1 MIINWIIKV
10 SKDLHY
16 KFINSWFWF
25 HIYYKHTKEH
35 KKNIAATIAR
45 VMKVKRKCKNEK
57 TN

>member
-1 MIINWIIKV
+1 MFNSLRNRFV
-10 SKDLHY
+10 
-16 KFINSWFWF
+16 NSWVWF

-35 KKNIAATIAR
+35 KQNIADTIAR